1 MKDAAASSIT
11 VRVHFRSYTSNYKER
26 IERENAVNYNNSF
39 RISSPMNLPKG
50 MDSYTFAN
58 MMNEA
63 ARNQGVNPDYTDE
76 VMQKMLDYQSGK
88 LQYGLDAVADGSK
101 WEDRW
106 TKGYANTDIWD
117 AMYKDQVFSQEHN
130 ISLQGGTSKV
140 TYYASFNILDQG
152 GLLNFGKESMT
163 RYNVNAKISTQ
174 ITNWLKFNYSQRF
187 TRRDE
192 IRPTSFYGDDNDTNS
207 FWGNLGR
214 TNWPNMPIYD
224 RNGHINHDQIRQ
236 LVEGGE
242 RTVQRDRNY
251 YQGSFIIEPIKNWV
265 TNIELNY
272 SINEIST
279 KASTTEYYNYNPEGE
294 KIVTNNIHS
303 RLKENDQKENYWGLN
318 IYSTYNHTF
327 AEKHNFK
334 IMGGFQAEEW
344 NYHYFDVTK
353 YGLITEDLL
362 EFDLT
367 SGLDATG
374 KEIAT
379 EVTGNS
385 KDWATAGFFGR
396 LNYDYQG
403 RYLTEVN
410 LRYDGS
416 SRFRRGSRWQWSP
429 SFSLGWN
436 IAQEKFFEP
445 LNSVVDQLKLRF
457 LIRRV

>member
-1 MKDAAASSIT
+1 MRNMNYTLKNNHASPRNVKTGGGGLWKKISFLMLCLLVTVQITAQHRPVSGAVIDGNGEPIIGANVIEVGTSNGVITDINGNYSLSVSSSNAKLQVSYIGYITQESTVKGSILNFTLKEDTQTLDEVVVVGFGTQKKVNLTGAVGIATAKEIESRPVTSATQALQGLVPGLKIATNSGQLEKDMSISVRGTGTIDDGSKGSPLILIDGMEGDINTINPQDIENISVLKDAAASSIYGSRAPFGVILVT
-11 VRVHFRSYTSNYKER
+11 TKKGSKGKMS
-26 IERENAVNYNNSF
+26 VNYNNSF

-214 TNWPNMPIYD
+214 TN
-224 RNGHINHDQIRQ
+224 
-236 LVEGGE
+236 
-242 RTVQRDRNY
+242 
-251 YQGSFIIEPIKNWV
+251 
-265 TNIELNY
+265 
-272 SINEIST
+272 
-279 KASTTEYYNYNPEGE
+279 
-294 KIVTNNIHS
+294 
-303 RLKENDQKENYWGLN
+303 
-318 IYSTYNHTF
+318 
-327 AEKHNFK
+327 
-334 IMGGFQAEEW
+334 
-344 NYHYFDVTK
+344 
-353 YGLITEDLL
+353 
-362 EFDLT
+362 
-367 SGLDATG
+367 
-374 KEIAT
+374 
-379 EVTGNS
+379 
-385 KDWATAGFFGR
+385 
-396 LNYDYQG
+396 
-403 RYLTEVN
+403 
-410 LRYDGS
+410 
-416 SRFRRGSRWQWSP
+416 
-429 SFSLGWN
+429 
-436 IAQEKFFEP
+436 
-445 LNSVVDQLKLRF
+445 
-457 LIRRV
+457 